1 MAQEGDSITLTCTEG
16 ESIPPADTTWRKGFR
31 QEDIVPGFKY
41 SLSEEGP
48 VLRLTIHNVSRDDQ
62 DVYFCHSE
70 NLLGVRELEVFL
82 TVRSES
88 GVTVHS
94 SYTHWY
100 IQMEMQKDLSWTL
113 TEFSRCRPPCRPV
126 TGLSQVPGCA
136 GMWINPL
143 PLPSFPSTASSAYT
157 GVIIGVFAAAVI
169 VALPIVFAKLLY
181 SNRHRICLGD
191 LCKNLHQWNKL
202 KLLNYELYD
211 IILFFWFVS
220 LFSRLCCQVS
230 NVAFKCL
237 KMRPDPVL
245 EGSHPEFLS

>member
-113 TEFSRCRPPCRPV
+113 TEFSRCRPPCRPFHWSV
-126 TGLSQVPGCA
+126 TGARMCRNVDQ
-136 GMWINPL
+136 
-143 PLPSFPSTASSAYT
+143 PSP
-157 GVIIGVFAAAVI
+157 
-169 VALPIVFAKLLY
+169 PP
-181 SNRHRICLGD
+181 
-191 LCKNLHQWNKL
+191 
-202 KLLNYELYD
+202 
-211 IILFFWFVS
+211 FVS
-220 LFSRLCCQVS
+220 LHSLICIHGSDHRGLRGSSHCSLAYCLCQVALLQPAQDMLRWF
-230 NVAFKCL
+230 VQK
-237 KMRPDPVL
+237 PPPVKQIKTIKL
-245 EGSHPEFLS
+245 WVVWHNFVFLICFSVFQAVLSGE